1 MANQEKQKV
10 VTKKHMARQEREA
23 RQTRLIIYGTI
34 AILVVVAILVGLALA
49 DVYIITPN
57 RPVAVVNGEKISAED
72 YQARVKFE
80 RLQLVNQFAS
90 TLQFMQSFQDEST
103 ASYFQNSL
111 QQIAFQLTPEVHG
124 PDVLN
129 TMIDDV
135 LVHQEADRRDI
146 TVSET
151 EIDEYVAEAFGYF
164 PNGTPTPEPTSET
177 FPTSTLS
184 SQQLTLV
191 PQTPTA
197 VVTETVEV
205 EPTPTTAIVAEP
217 TEALPTPTVYTE
229 DAFKQNYD
237 DAMKT
242 YKQSVGI
249 SEKEFRAIVR
259 TEILRR
265 KLADEITK
273 DLPQEEEQVWA
284 RHILVD
290 TEEEA
295 QDVLARLEAGE
306 DFAALAIELSTDTGS
321 GANGGDLGW
330 FGSGQMVAPF
340 EEAAFALDIGEI
352 SEPVQSDFGWHVI
365 QVLGHETRPLD
376 NATFEQKKQ
385 TAFSDWLDSQHAT
398 ADIEQDDTWVSVY
411 PESPVIPPEYLAAIG
426 Q

>member
-1 MANQEKQKV
+1 MANQEKQKI

-34 AILVVVAILVGLALA
+34 AILVVVTILVGLALA